1 MKAIP
6 FDGEMIELAHELAND
21 MGEIHNSI
29 TKGSGNAAGFLGEI
43 AIREY
48 LGAPPMSTKN
58 YDFIYNGD
66 RIEVKTKRRTVR
78 PLGHYDVS
86 VAKTSDHQRPDW
98 YCFLSLEFGRE
109 IDGRY
114 YDLKNVW
121 YLGVLSYEDF
131 WNRATQWKKGQVDES
146 NGFVTLVDMYNVPIR
161 ELKFKDGLHETY
173 I

>member
-1 MKAIP
+1 
-6 FDGEMIELAHELAND
+6 
-21 MGEIHNSI
+21 
-29 TKGSGNAAGFLGEI
+29 
-43 AIREY
+43 
-48 LGAPPMSTKN
+48 MSTKN